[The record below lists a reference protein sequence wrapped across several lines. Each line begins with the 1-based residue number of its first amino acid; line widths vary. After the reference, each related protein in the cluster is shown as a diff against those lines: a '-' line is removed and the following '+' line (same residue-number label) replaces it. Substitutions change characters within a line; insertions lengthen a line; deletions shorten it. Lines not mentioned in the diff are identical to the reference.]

1 MYSTVSS
8 VVLQNY
14 DNRGS
19 LKKKKKKCSLTR
31 LIREML
37 PLISPL
43 LRSETLVK
51 GSEESYRSES

>member
-19 LKKKKKKCSLTR
+19 LKKKKCSLTR